1 MLHDVKSSKQIGG
14 VWGAPMVPI
23 KLHKRSEILR
33 LQLKLLKRNSQ
44 GREENGLVQFSLIRK
59 RVGKQGPGQ

>member
-1 MLHDVKSSKQIGG
+1 
-14 VWGAPMVPI
+14 MVPI
-23 KLHKRSEILR
+23 TLHKGSEIRR

-44 GREENGLVQFSLIRK
+44 GSEENGLVQCSLIRK